1 MKHIFWI
8 DEISKLFENMIF
20 MTIVEPTS
28 SDLGSP
34 AKLVLGERGGKFH
47 QQSFVE
53 VTWNNLALPVSD
65 ASGA

>member
-8 DEISKLFENMIF
+8 GEISKLFENMIC
-20 MTIVEPTS
+20 MTIVEPT